1 MSRRVLVTGPAG
13 RTEDYAEAARTSG
26 WEPLVTELIRI
37 EECGLQSEI
46 PTWVDLVCVTSKHAL
61 GTLRK
66 LAEKLRS
73 VPVAVVGERTAAA
86 VREIG
91 YTVEHGPTRTAA
103 ELGSQLVSALSP
115 GAVVL
120 WPRGSVSDDLAK
132 LLRISGID
140 VHDPVVYR
148 TLPIESPDPP
158 PAADAVLLTSP
169 SAVYA
174 YAVRVSP
181 GDHGT
186 AIAIGP
192 TTAAAIRDSELQ
204 FSAVLPLERP
214 TPRAFAQCLEDL
226 AT

>member
-26 WEPLVTELIRI
+26 WEPLVAELIRI
-37 EECGLQSEI
+37 EECGLQEDV
-46 PTWVDLVCVTSKHAL
+46 PTWVDLVCITSKHAL
-61 GTLRK
+61 GTLRE
-66 LAEKLRS
+66 LAPKLRS
-73 VPVAVVGERTAAA
+73 VPVTVVGERTAVG
-86 VREIG
+86 VRDRG

-103 ELGSQLVSALSP
+103 ELGSMLVSALAP

-132 LLRISGID
+132 LLRVAGIE
-140 VHDPVVYR
+140 VRDPIVYR
-148 TLPIESPDPP
+148 TLPIESADPP
-158 PAADAVLLTSP
+158 PTADAVLLTSP
-169 SAVYA
+169 SAVHA
-174 YAVRVSP
+174 YAVRVAP
-181 GDHGT
+181 GAHAT

-192 TTAAAIRDSELQ
+192 TTAAAIRDSDLE